1 MSNRKALLRL
11 LMQIAQMSV
20 YIVQELL
27 CLSLHVLRALKK
39 DRVTSLA
46 EQKNNVPLLQLP
58 LNHLTAPSALLNAD
72 MKRVIAY
79 LVEKSE
85 NNVLFLPLASS
96 LVRANKNTIIAST
109 GGKTADLFLVLL
121 CSLETLPHGNEQVGA
136 SLNKFTASAD
146 TAALTCK
153 WTRL

>member
-1 MSNRKALLRL
+1 M
-11 LMQIAQMSV
+11 
-20 YIVQELL
+20 
-27 CLSLHVLRALKK
+27 
-39 DRVTSLA
+39 A

-96 LVRANKNTIIAST
+96 LVRANKNTVMQT
-109 GGKTADLFLVLL
+109 
-121 CSLETLPHGNEQVGA
+121 LEEKPPTFPRAPL
-136 SLNKFTASAD
+136 
-146 TAALTCK
+146 
-153 WTRL
+153 